1 MRQATPNPLP
11 GPTTA
16 FGAPAA
22 GLPPPIGAKSV
33 GVSQGNDRATAS
45 KSLKIRASNLKVA
58 RSSGVSIT
66 QELFVRTLRSPL
78 TGPAMASRARFTRN
92 SRQRSFRNIA
102 MTSAKRANLATS
114 KLVTAPNT
122 PFAKSANRAFVAPI
136 SPNKMHSDEIDIR
149 YVCTE
154 WAKQRSFVLQ
164 LKGRKRH
171 TIIFNSLF

>member
-1 MRQATPNPLP
+1 
-11 GPTTA
+11 
-16 FGAPAA
+16 
-22 GLPPPIGAKSV
+22 
-33 GVSQGNDRATAS
+33 
-45 KSLKIRASNLKVA
+45 
-58 RSSGVSIT
+58 
-66 QELFVRTLRSPL
+66 
-78 TGPAMASRARFTRN
+78 
-92 SRQRSFRNIA
+92 
-102 MTSAKRANLATS
+102 MTSAQRANLATS
-114 KLVTAPNT
+114 KLVTAPTT